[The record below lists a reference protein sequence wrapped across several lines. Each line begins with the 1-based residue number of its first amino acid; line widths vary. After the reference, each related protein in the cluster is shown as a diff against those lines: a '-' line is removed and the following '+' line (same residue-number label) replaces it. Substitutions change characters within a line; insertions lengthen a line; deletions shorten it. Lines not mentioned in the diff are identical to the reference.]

1 MYYDSIIGLLCLC
14 EQSLDAIPLDV
25 IDSNAAARRELL
37 DEAEDDEQDDDD
49 DIDVDDV
56 DDDVAK
62 GKAISTCEILQHNTR
77 SVIEISSATAEI
89 ACVVP
94 HKLYITKKTDSWARF
109 LLLTI

>member
-1 MYYDSIIGLLCLC
+1 MYYDSIIGWLCLC

-49 DIDVDDV
+49 DIDDVDDV

-77 SVIEISSATAEI
+77 SVIKISSATAEI
-89 ACVVP
+89 AYVVP
-94 HKLYITKKTDSWARF
+94 HKLYITKNSWARF